1 MATKA
6 RHPALPEDFVDDGGP
21 DMWELALN
29 RYCDIDRREVQQAI
43 WRTLARPEEDEN
55 EYRTALLLH
64 DTAEVMRRKGWPL
77 REDFPNPRSDED
89 PDEVGFPSLR
99 SRIVDVVTPQMLND
113 LFRDLGQAVHRPCT
127 LDVGGSSA
135 LILRDLL
142 RRETEDIDVV
152 DELPEVVRTEY
163 AVLDNLARTYKI
175 RLTHFGSHYLPDG
188 FRSRL
193 SGYRSFRRVQV
204 RLVDTYDVLAG
215 KLFSKRSKDK
225 RDLLLLREKV
235 SLDALRER
243 VMFNTDQLRKVPGL
257 AEVAEGNWYVL
268 TGEEALPTRD
278 A

>member
-6 RHPALPEDFVDDGGP
+6 RHPALPKDFVDDGGP

-29 RYCDIDRREVQQAI
+29 RYRDIDRREVQQAI

-77 REDFPNPRSDED
+77 REDFPNPRSEED

-99 SRIVDVVTPQMLND
+99 SRIVDVVTPKILKQMLS
-113 LFRDLGQAVHRPCT
+113 DLGRGIRRPAAIN
-127 LDVGGSSA
+127 VGGSSA

-142 RRETEDIDVV
+142 VRETEDVDVV
-152 DELPEVVRTEY
+152 DELPELIRNDHALLNE
-163 AVLDNLARTYKI
+163 LAQRSGV
-175 RLTHFGSHYLPDG
+175 RLTHFGQHYLPEG
-188 FRSRL
+188 WERRL
-193 SGYRSFRRVQV
+193 ATFGVFTRLTV

-215 KLFSKRSKDK
+215 KLFSKRPKDY
-225 RDLLLLREKV
+225 RDLAVVLPQI
-235 SLDALRER
+235 SLDVLRER
-243 VMFNTDQLRKVPGL
+243 VANSTDKLRRTPHGL
-257 AEVAEGNWYVL
+257 EYADRNWHVL
-268 TGEEALPTRD
+268 TGEETLPTRD